1 MSRLKFCASCMI
13 IRPKRSIHC
22 RSCDICVE
30 MFDHH
35 CPFISNC
42 VGKRNYV
49 YFWFFIN
56 TLWVDVVYS
65 IWVAAHDIK
74 RRRSTFEEEG
84 GLETGHSYRETFKEL
99 PLAPLVLLFCSFVL
113 FLMTAL
119 ILYHYYLSST
129 YQTTYEHSKG
139 TYKRYLWRPFDTKSC
154 WQNFIN
160 RVFTKKSKRPIFD
173 PFDEYNPEVQNYKP
187 SEHRTP

>member
-1 MSRLKFCASCMI
+1 MWIVVNTFLYLASTTDAGMIPKQADDEHTIKWYMQFKNYLVVDGLHGQKAFMSRLKFCASCMI

-56 TLWVDVVYS
+56 TLWIDVVYS

-74 RRRSTFEEEG
+74 RRRSAFEEED

-113 FLMTAL
+113 VLMTAL
-119 ILYHYYLSST
+119 ILYHYYLTST
-129 YQTTYEHSKG
+129 Y
-139 TYKRYLWRPFDTKSC
+139 
-154 WQNFIN
+154 
-160 RVFTKKSKRPIFD
+160 
-173 PFDEYNPEVQNYKP
+173 
-187 SEHRTP
+187 